1 MDWSGL
7 PPLASLRA
15 FEAAARNLSYSAAGR
30 ELNVSH
36 AAIAQQVRA
45 LEAHLGLRLA
55 QRSGRGLALTP
66 EGRTL
71 AGGLGEGFGRVAE
84 TVRSLAAAEADRP
97 LHVTMT
103 PSFAVSW
110 FLPRMP
116 LFREAHPEIDLIVN
130 PTADLVDLA
139 ASGCDIAIRFGAG
152 TWSGCES
159 ELLLPSNFIIVAA
172 PGLVPEDWRGT
183 PGELVA
189 LPWLQELG
197 TEEVTHWL
205 ADQGITLPPS
215 AHITN
220 LPGYMLLGALRDGQG
235 AAATARVFVQDDL
248 DAGRLVVIHEVI
260 REVPSGYHLVWR
272 PGIERPALKAF
283 RKWIR
288 GAAREAA

>member
-15 FEAAARNLSYSAAGR
+15 FEAAARNLNYSAAGR

-66 EGRTL
+66 EGQTL
-71 AGGLGEGFGRVAE
+71 AEGLSDGFGRVGE
-84 TVRSLAAAEADRP
+84 TVRALAEKEAGRP

-130 PTADLVDLA
+130 PTADLIDLA
-139 ASGCDIAIRFGAG
+139 DGGYDIAIRYGNG
-152 TWSGCES
+152 IWPGCES

-172 PGLVPEDWRGT
+172 PELIPEGWRGT
-183 PGELVA
+183 PDELVA

-197 TEEVTHWL
+197 TEEVKQWL
-205 ADQGITLPPS
+205 QEQDIVLPES
-215 AHITN
+215 AHFTN
-220 LPGYMLLGALRDGQG
+220 LPGYMLLGALRGGQG
-235 AAATARVFVQDDL
+235 AAATARVFVQDDI
-248 DAGRLVVIHEVI
+248 DAGRLLVLHEVFGDTTN
-260 REVPSGYHLVWR
+260 GYHLVWR
-272 PGIERPALKAF
+272 PGIERPALKLF
-283 RKWIR
+283 KRWIR
-288 GAAREAA
+288 GAARETA